1 MKDRNE
7 NPSPSRFYRDRKNGI
22 ICGVCAGLAD
32 YFGFNLIAVRAV
44 VLILAIPFTAVI
56 VCGYVLLCLLV
67 PAKPENL
74 YRTSEQEEF
83 WREMKGRP
91 HDSLGRLRH
100 RFRNLERR
108 LQRMEAWVT
117 SKEYEIDRELR

>member
-1 MKDRNE
+1 MRNHHQT
-7 NPSPSRFYRDRKNGI
+7 PSPSRCYRDRKRGI
-22 ICGVCAGLAD
+22 LAGVCAGLAE
-32 YFGFNLIAVRAV
+32 YFGFNLLALRVV

-56 VCGYVLLCLLV
+56 VVGYLLLWLLI
-67 PAKPENL
+67 PAKPRDL
-74 YRTSEQEEF
+74 YRTDEQEEF
-83 WREMKGRP
+83 WRDMKGRP